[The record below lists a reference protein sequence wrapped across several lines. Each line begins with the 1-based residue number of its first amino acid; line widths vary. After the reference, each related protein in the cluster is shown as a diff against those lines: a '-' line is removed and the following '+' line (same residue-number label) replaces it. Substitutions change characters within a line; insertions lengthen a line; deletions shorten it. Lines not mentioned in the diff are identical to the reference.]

1 MKKCKNKIK
10 FIFAITVLILI
21 SLGPL
26 VISKMQDNQLI
37 GHLQVEKIKNEQSA
51 AQISKLSV
59 VEKLELIIDYEN
71 RGNNIITT
79 TQVQDM
85 NDENVQEIKTIINEQ
100 LETLKSLGILT
111 NLNML

>member
-37 GHLQVEKIKNEQSA
+37 GHLQVEKIKN
-51 AQISKLSV
+51 K
-59 VEKLELIIDYEN
+59 K
-71 RGNNIITT
+71 
-79 TQVQDM
+79 
-85 NDENVQEIKTIINEQ
+85 
-100 LETLKSLGILT
+100 
-111 NLNML
+111 